1 MAVADISSF
10 KKALDS
16 VKSAIIILPENP
28 SMDTVAAGLSL
39 SLALKKQGLSSVVSA
54 PNPMTVEF
62 NRLVGVNNVRE
73 DLGDKNLVVSF
84 ADYPADGIERV
95 AYNIENGEFVLTIV
109 PKPGQTAPKSDQ
121 IITSYSGISSDLVI
135 IVGAN
140 YPEGLG
146 RFAENKEILEQ
157 ENLAIV
163 GNTPLSGYSSA
174 MELIDPSGSSVSD
187 VVYDII
193 EQAGLPMDEDIATN
207 LFMGLEAGTHN
218 FTSGNVNAQTFSRA
232 ANLLSQGARRNSNQ
246 APASGFNVM
255 PGTSGSAQT
264 PQDLQQQFREGG
276 LG

>member
-1 MAVADISSF
+1 MAVADISRF
-10 KKALDS
+10 KQVLDS
-16 VKSAIIILPENP
+16 VKSAIILLPENP
-28 SMDTVAAGLSL
+28 NLDTVAAGLSL
-39 SLALKKQGLSSVVSA
+39 GLALKKQGLSTVVSS

-135 IVGAN
+135 VIGAN
-140 YPEGLG
+140 YPDGLG
-146 RFAENKEILEQ
+146 KFAENKEILEQ

-163 GNTPLSGYSSA
+163 GNTPLSGWPKA
-174 MELIDPSGSSVSD
+174 MELIDPQGSSVSD

-193 EQAGLPMDEDIATN
+193 NDASLPMDEDIATN
-207 LFMGLEAGTHN
+207 LFMGLEAGTGN
-218 FTSGNVNAQTFSRA
+218 FTAAGVSAQTFTRA
-232 ANLLSQGARRNSNQ
+232 ADLMSKGARRNPTQQS
-246 APASGFNVM
+246 
-255 PGTSGSAQT
+255 SGSFTPNMGGQAQQL